1 VRGQRGQASIELVV
15 AALGLTLAVMAVVQ
29 LLLVAG
35 ARQRALRVA
44 GQAAVLTAE
53 GRPIPDSLRRE
64 AHITVRGRVVTVMV
78 EAAGVPGLPSFQV
91 EERAVA
97 P

>member
-1 VRGQRGQASIELVV
+1 VRSERGQASVELVV
-15 AALGLTLAVMAVVQ
+15 AAVGLTLAALAVTQ

-44 GQAAVLTAE
+44 GQAAVLRAE
-53 GRPIPDSLRRE
+53 GRSIPDGLRRD
-64 AHITVRGRVVTVMV
+64 ARITVRGRVVTVTV
-78 EAAGVPGLPSFQV
+78 RARGVPGLPSFQV
-91 EERAVA
+91 EERAVV